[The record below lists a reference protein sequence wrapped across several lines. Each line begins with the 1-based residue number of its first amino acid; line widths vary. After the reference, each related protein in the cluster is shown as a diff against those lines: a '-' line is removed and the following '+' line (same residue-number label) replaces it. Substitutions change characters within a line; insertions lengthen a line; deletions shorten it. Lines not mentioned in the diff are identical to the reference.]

1 MKRSSMIAVAIT
13 SLSIALAA
21 SARAEETIAQGAGL
35 IRVVGEGQVLRSP
48 DLAVVRL
55 TVLRQAGEA
64 SQAVRVSTEAT
75 RKLIASLVAMGID
88 RDDMQSADFQ
98 ISPRFDYTA
107 KPDGKPSSSTIQ
119 GYDARNTLMVRVRK
133 VAEVG
138 NVLDVALKSGVNE
151 GGSVDFMVEDVA
163 SAVDEARKNAV
174 VAAARSASSVAQASG
189 LRLGPI
195 VAIEDQPVA
204 TVLPYASTEAR
215 LRAGSSDGGVPIET
229 GKNVITARVAVSY
242 LVAR

>member
-1 MKRSSMIAVAIT
+1 MKSTSIIAVAIA
-13 SLSIALAA
+13 SFSIALNTPAYA
-21 SARAEETIAQGAGL
+21 QEKLGQGAGL
-35 IRVVGEGQVLRSP
+35 IRVVGEGQILRSP

-64 SQAVRVSTEAT
+64 NQAVAASTEAT
-75 RKLIASLVAMGID
+75 RKLIAALVSMGIN

-107 KPDGKPSSSTIQ
+107 KPDGMAPSSTII

-133 VAEVG
+133 VTEVG
-138 NVLDVALKSGVNE
+138 NVLDVALKNGVNE
-151 GGSVDFMVEDVA
+151 GGAVDFLVEDIA
-163 SAVDEARKNAV
+163 AAVDEARKKAV
-174 VAAARSASSVAQASG
+174 RAAAKSAGTVAEASG

-195 VAIEDQPVA
+195 VAIEDQPAA
-204 TVLPYASTEAR
+204 TVFPYASTDAR
-215 LRAGSSDGGVPIET
+215 LRAASADGGVPVET
-229 GKNVITARVAVSY
+229 GKNVVTARVAVSY